1 MLFIIFLLAACSKD
15 PPIYTEEALNGYPE
29 EVGKIMLTQC
39 AIPGCHNDKSY
50 DAAGGLNLTSWEKM
64 FEGSRNNAAVIP
76 YSSEQSF
83 LLFFVNTFD
92 ELGPSLTPLMP
103 FNSDTLTKEEVI
115 LISDWIAAGAANDE
129 GFVKFSDNPSR
140 SKFYVANQGCD
151 LVSIFDAE
159 TGLIMRSVE
168 TGSPTAI
175 ESPHMVRVSPD
186 GNYWYVVFFS
196 GNMFQRYDA
205 ATDAFIDEVDI
216 GNGSWNTFTISSD
229 GKTAYAVNWNADGSV
244 AVVDLENM
252 QLLEKYQGSGL
263 LEWPHGS
270 TLSSDGKTLY
280 LTAQT
285 GNFIY
290 KIDVTDINSPEFEK
304 VVLET
309 GQVPNPLS
317 SLDPHEIV
325 FTPNESK
332 YFVTCQKSNEV
343 RVFQTSND
351 SLVDI
356 IPTGTFPQE
365 FAISITTNY
374 LFVSCTEDTISFPGT
389 RGSVAVIDWQNN
401 TFVKSI
407 NTGFQPHGIAVDEAK
422 QLVYVAHRNIDSKG
436 PAPHHT
442 TDCGGRNGFVRIID
456 MNTLNVIS
464 SYKAEVSVDAYSV
477 AVRNKK

>member
-1 MLFIIFLLAACSKD
+1 
-15 PPIYTEEALNGYPE
+15 
-29 EVGKIMLTQC
+29 
-39 AIPGCHNDKSY
+39 
-50 DAAGGLNLTSWEKM
+50 
-64 FEGSRNNAAVIP
+64 
-76 YSSEQSF
+76 
-83 LLFFVNTFD
+83 
-92 ELGPSLTPLMP
+92 
-103 FNSDTLTKEEVI
+103 
-115 LISDWIAAGAANDE
+115 
-129 GFVKFSDNPSR
+129 
-140 SKFYVANQGCD
+140 
-151 LVSIFDAE
+151 
-159 TGLIMRSVE
+159 
-168 TGSPTAI
+168 
-175 ESPHMVRVSPD
+175 
-186 GNYWYVVFFS
+186 
-196 GNMFQRYDA
+196 MFQRYDA